1 MTKQA
6 FDPRA
11 AVQQAIDTGAA
22 PDQTKVQTGGGDYT
36 PPKEGP
42 CRLRLVGYFEIG
54 KQKKVWKGQ
63 ESFVDKVQLVF
74 ELSGKNHPPVE
85 RDGVKYPIRITETMT
100 LSQSDKAAFAKLF
113 KAMNYDGKATHMA
126 QLLGEAFIGHV
137 YHDKWT
143 GSDQKERTTA
153 SLRNDTGYSIKK
165 PFVLNPETDEEV
177 RVKVDEPLTE
187 IKAFL
192 WNFPSLEMWN
202 SLFIPGEYE
211 GGKTKNVIQEKIK
224 SAQNFIGSAMYA
236 ILQGNGEA
244 PDVPDAERPA
254 SKTAG
259 GSAGSM
265 DIDDD
270 IPF

>member
-1 MTKQA
+1 MA

-11 AVQQAIDTGAA
+11 AVQAAIASGAA
-22 PDQTKVQTGGGDYT
+22 PDQTKVKAGGGDYT

-42 CRLRLVGYFEIG
+42 TRLRFVGYFEIG
-54 KQKKVWKGQ
+54 KQKKVYKGQ
-63 ESFVDKVQLVF
+63 ESYVDKVQLVF

-85 RDGVKYPIRITETMT
+85 RDGVKYPVRITETMT
-100 LSQSDKAAFAKLF
+100 LSQSDKAAFMKVF

-126 QLLGEAFIGHV
+126 ELLGESFLGHV

-143 GSDQKERTTA
+143 GSDGKERVTA
-153 SLRNDTGYSIKK
+153 SLRNDAGYSIKK
-165 PFVLNPETDEEV
+165 PFRVDEDDNEV
-177 RVKVDEPLTE
+177 RVTVDPPLTE

-224 SAQNFIGSAMYA
+224 SAQNFVGSAMYA

-244 PDVPDAERPA
+244 PDIPDAEKPGRP
-254 SKTAG
+254 SPG
-259 GSAGSM
+259 GM
-265 DIDDD
+265 DIDEDDD